1 MSFANVL
8 KQQLL
13 HLRYEELGELYARTH
28 GLLRFSKAFGPQK
41 MLLQTENKSVA
52 ELYADSIFG
61 LIGIG
66 ATISVN
72 EYKNQNGKSFFSAV
86 VDDQNDREKILRFF
100 GYGQTPM
107 PVMNLEQVQSIE
119 ELGALVAG
127 AFLACGSIVDPGKSY
142 HLEFVVPDQQLCD
155 GACPGAVLGAYFPQ
169 EFCAAGQFCR
179 LFERQRGN

>member
-86 VDDQNDREKILRFF
+86 VDDQNDRER
-100 GYGQTPM
+100 
-107 PVMNLEQVQSIE
+107 SC
-119 ELGALVAG
+119 
-127 AFLACGSIVDPGKSY
+127 AFLAMGKR
-142 HLEFVVPDQQLCD
+142 L
-155 GACPGAVLGAYFPQ
+155 
-169 EFCAAGQFCR
+169 CR
-179 LFERQRGN
+179 L

>member
-66 ATISVN
+66 ATKASSVLLWTI
-72 EYKNQNGKSFFSAV
+72 KTIGKRSC
-86 VDDQNDREKILRFF
+86 
-100 GYGQTPM
+100 
-107 PVMNLEQVQSIE
+107 
-119 ELGALVAG
+119 
-127 AFLACGSIVDPGKSY
+127 AFLAMGK
-142 HLEFVVPDQQLCD
+142 
-155 GACPGAVLGAYFPQ
+155 
-169 EFCAAGQFCR
+169 R
-179 LFERQRGN
+179 LYRL

>member
-28 GLLRFSKAFGPQK
+28 GLLRFSKAFGPRK

-72 EYKNQNGKSFFSAV
+72 EYKNQTEKAFSVLLWTIKTIGKRSC
-86 VDDQNDREKILRFF
+86 
-100 GYGQTPM
+100 
-107 PVMNLEQVQSIE
+107 
-119 ELGALVAG
+119 
-127 AFLACGSIVDPGKSY
+127 AFLAMGKR
-142 HLEFVVPDQQLCD
+142 L
-155 GACPGAVLGAYFPQ
+155 
-169 EFCAAGQFCR
+169 CR
-179 LFERQRGN
+179 L